1 MLNSLSIERFKSIRS
16 ANLHFG
22 RINLLI
28 GGNGSG
34 KSNIL
39 EAIGLVSAA
48 LERGTSD
55 ADLRR
60 KGVRLTPP
68 ELMKSAFKG
77 YDLPKTLYL
86 AANSYEDVT
95 YHVHL
100 TARQDDPLLEFFSE
114 SCTHGRKKMF
124 GRSNHG
130 ATALGNSLYGQL
142 QRHRSLWDQIR
153 TAYKFP
159 PTVDQ
164 ALSSLSKFSIYSPQT
179 DFLRGMQ
186 LGEVYS
192 PPIGLHGEGLPE
204 AVSGLLRQLHRSR
217 VATRQRAHPTEMD
230 KVTYALR
237 RKAVELVF
245 LPNWARQV
253 SVGSIKEFLVS
264 RGVLERGE
272 NMV

>member
-1 MLNSLSIERFKSIRS
+1 MLNSLAIERFKSIRTTD
-16 ANLHFG
+16 LHFG
-22 RINLLI
+22 RVNLFI

-39 EAIGLVSAA
+39 EAIGVISAA

-77 YDLPKTLYL
+77 YDLPKTLHL
-86 AANSYEDVT
+86 AANLFDDVE

-100 TARQDDPLLEFFSE
+100 TARQYDPLLAFFSE
-114 SCTHGRKKMF
+114 SCTFDSRKMF
-124 GRSNHG
+124 GRSHNG
-130 ATALGNSLYGQL
+130 ATALGNSLRGRL
-142 QRHRSLWDQIR
+142 QRHRSIWDQVR
-153 TAYKFP
+153 TAYSFP
-159 PTVDQ
+159 SSVER
-164 ALSSLSKFSIYSPQT
+164 ALSSLSGFAIYSPQT

-204 AVSGLLRQLHRSR
+204 AVSGLLQQ
-217 VATRQRAHPTEMD
+217 TNRARFAARLRANPTE
-230 KVTYALR
+230 K
-237 RKAVELVF
+237 
-245 LPNWARQV
+245 
-253 SVGSIKEFLVS
+253 
-264 RGVLERGE
+264 
-272 NMV
+272 